1 MLDNNH
7 KLIKNIYLL
16 LKNYKSHIIISL
28 LCTIVVTVI
37 SILMPNLSQHLMDN
51 GIIEQN
57 MHNTVTYIVII
68 ISLTLIEQA
77 TSASQSLIHTH
88 IQNSLYR
95 DLSVSAFSHTI
106 KMKMQ
111 YLKNN
116 NFSQIISSIG
126 YDVQNIAQVADR
138 DFLVLV
144 IQIFKV
150 IGGVIGLTLIHWKLA
165 IIILMMI
172 PLKFIIVN
180 YLTKLKK
187 KVFEHLLDQNQKFS
201 FWYGDTLNGINEV
214 KLWGLYRKKEKE
226 FLSYINKRIKLESE
240 RAMLDE
246 VNQFSGLT
254 LENIVFNLLYI
265 VGLYFIMGDQLTIGG
280 LFAFIMYSSLVIE
293 PVTLLINIKY
303 QLANIIPS
311 LQNYID
317 FLNIEEEQCE
327 DLSNEIIAKFS
338 TPKHIHFENVSLAY
352 EEEPILRNLT
362 LDFYKGEKIAF
373 IGSNGSGKTSLIN
386 LLLRFY
392 EPTNGTIYMDG
403 VNIQQLDLLQ
413 YRQHFSVMLQ
423 HVFLFNSSLRDNL
436 IMGSESDHFDHK
448 TTNNKVIISDLL
460 QFANRFPDQLD
471 TIVGNN
477 GTKLSG
483 GERQKLGL
491 ARVMLKSGKILI
503 LDEATA
509 SYDAESEQLFNQFI
523 AKCTDYDYVF
533 VITHRPEI
541 LKAMDKIVVIE
552 KGDVIQ
558 VGKYEEIV
566 ENQAQRIG
574 G

>member
-116 NFSQIISSIG
+116 NFSQIISSIS

-187 KVFEHLLDQNQKFS
+187 KVFEHLLEQNQKFS

-436 IMGSESDHFDHK
+436 IMRSESDHFDHK
-448 TTNNKVIISDLL
+448 TINNKVIISDLL

-491 ARVMLKSGKILI
+491 ARVMLKPGKILI

-523 AKCTDYDYVF
+523 DKCTDYDYVF

>member
-16 LKNYKSHIIISL
+16 LKNYKSQIIISL

-51 GIIEQN
+51 GIIERN

-88 IQNSLYR
+88 IQNNLYR
-95 DLSVSAFSHTI
+95 DLSISAFSHTI

-116 NFSQIISSIG
+116 NFSQIISSIS

-172 PLKFIIVN
+172 PLKFMIVN

-187 KVFEHLLDQNQKFS
+187 KVFEHLLEQNQKFS

-254 LENIVFNLLYI
+254 LENIVFNFLYI

-317 FLNIEEEQCE
+317 FLNIEEEQC
-327 DLSNEIIAKFS
+327 DISNEIITKFS

-392 EPTNGTIYMDG
+392 EPTSGTIYMDG

-436 IMGSESDHFDHK
+436 IMGSDSDHFDHT

-491 ARVMLKSGKILI
+491 ARVMLKPGKILI

>member
-16 LKNYKSHIIISL
+16 LKNYKSQIIISL

-51 GIIEQN
+51 GIIERN

-77 TSASQSLIHTH
+77 ISASQSLIHTH
-88 IQNSLYR
+88 IQNNLYR
-95 DLSVSAFSHTI
+95 DLSISAFSHTI

-116 NFSQIISSIG
+116 NFSQIISSIS

-172 PLKFIIVN
+172 PLKFTIVN

-187 KVFEHLLDQNQKFS
+187 KVFEHLLEQNQKFS

-254 LENIVFNLLYI
+254 LENIVFNFLYI

-317 FLNIEEEQCE
+317 FLNIEEEQC
-327 DLSNEIIAKFS
+327 DISNEIITKFS

-392 EPTNGTIYMDG
+392 EPTSGTIYMDG

-436 IMGSESDHFDHK
+436 IMGSDSDHFDHT

-491 ARVMLKSGKILI
+491 ARVMLKPGKILI

-523 AKCTDYDYVF
+523 AKCTNYDYVF

-566 ENQAQRIG
+566 ENQAQWIG

>member
-1 MLDNNH
+1 M
-7 KLIKNIYLL
+7 L
-16 LKNYKSHIIISL
+16 LKKYKSSIIISL
-28 LCTIVVTVI
+28 FCTIVVTAI
-37 SILMPNLSQHLMDN
+37 SILMPNLSQHLMDD
-51 GIIEQN
+51 GLIKRN
-57 MHNTVTYIVII
+57 MNNTVKYILTI

-77 TSASQSLIHTH
+77 VSASQSLIHTH

-106 KMKMQ
+106 KTKMQ

-116 NFSQIISSIG
+116 NFSQIISSIS
-126 YDVQNIAQVADR
+126 YDVQNIAQIADR

-172 PLKFIIVN
+172 PLKFMIVN
-180 YLTKLKK
+180 YLTMLKK
-187 KVFEHLLDQNQKFS
+187 KVFEHLLEQNRKFS

-226 FLSYINKRIKLESE
+226 FLSYINQRIKLESE

-254 LENIVFNLLYI
+254 LENIVFNFLYI
-265 VGLYFIMGDQLTIGG
+265 VGLYFIMGNELTIGG

-327 DLSNEIIAKFS
+327 NVNNELITEFS

-362 LDFYKGEKIAF
+362 LDFFKGEKIAF

-392 EPTNGTIYMDG
+392 EPTSGTIYMDG
-403 VNIQQLDLLQ
+403 VNIQQLDLFQ
-413 YRQHFSVMLQ
+413 YRQKFSVMLQ
-423 HVFLFNSSLRDNL
+423 HVFLFNTSLRDNI
-436 IMGSESDHFDHK
+436 IMGSDLDEFDC
-448 TTNNKVIISDLL
+448 TTFNNKVIIADLL
-460 QFANRFPDQLD
+460 QFANRFPDQLN
-471 TIVGNN
+471 TLVGNN

-491 ARVMLKSGKILI
+491 ARVMLKTGKILI

-523 AKCTDYDYVF
+523 TKCTDYDYVF
-533 VITHRPEI
+533 MITHRPEI

-552 KGDVIQ
+552 QGDVIQ
-558 VGKYEEIV
+558 VGKYEEVV
-566 ENQAQRIG
+566 ENKAQWIG